1 MPGQA
6 PFHTDEHDLLLG
18 YVHQQREV
26 LRLTAFGLTDEQLPR
41 MFEPFY
47 TTKADGMGLGLAICQ
62 TIMNAHDGNVAVQ
75 RNVERGTTFSFSLP
89 SLPPDETAVPAAIG
103 DRTRL

>member
-1 MPGQA
+1 
-6 PFHTDEHDLLLG
+6 
-18 YVHQQREV
+18 
-26 LRLTAFGLTDEQLPR
+26 

-62 TIMNAHDGNVAVQ
+62 TIMNAHDGTVAVQ

-89 SLPPDETAVPAAIG
+89 SLPPDTTAVPAVVG
-103 DRTRL
+103 DRERL